1 MRARRLAIPALVAV
15 AMTSTACRN
24 RQVAPPPT
32 PVPEIPAAPT
42 SNASADAERAAAEAR
57 DRAERERLERERLER
72 ERLAAERLR
81 AVTATIYFD
90 LDRSDLSSEARS
102 TLDAKLG
109 ILASSPEIRIRI
121 AGHSDERG
129 SDEYNIALGQRRAA
143 AAKRYLVQRGIDA
156 NRIDVTSFGEERPVC
171 TESHEG
177 CWSQNRRD
185 EFEVTSGSIVGRT
198 PETS

>member
-1 MRARRLAIPALVAV
+1 MRPRLLAITALVAI
-15 AMTSTACRN
+15 AATSTACRN
-24 RQVAPPPT
+24 RQVAPAPP
-32 PVPEIPAAPT
+32 PAPEIVADPSPNT
-42 SNASADAERAAAEAR
+42 ADAERAAAEAR

-81 AVTATIYFD
+81 VITATIYFD
-90 LDRSDLSSEARS
+90 LDRSDLSAGARS

-121 AGHSDERG
+121 TGHADERG

-143 AAKRYLVQRGIDA
+143 AAKRYLVQRGIDQ
-156 NRIDVTSFGEERPVC
+156 NRIDVTTFGEERPVC

-185 EFEVTSGSIVGRT
+185 EFEVTTVAALGRG
-198 PETS
+198 PESS